1 MITYIATNTKN
12 GKFYIGS
19 TLNLGR
25 RKEEHLKCHDFPFQR
40 ALKNDPE
47 AFEWESWEDNSDEPV
62 LEQALLD
69 VWYGK
74 EQCYNLSPFATRPPG
89 NLGVPHT
96 KQTKQKIGEKLRGKL
111 VGDKNPSKRDEVRE
125 KISNAKKGVARDQ
138 KTREKIAEG
147 VRGKKHWIN
156 ANGERKLQVDHPGE
170 GWQRGMKWR
179 A

>member
-1 MITYIATNTKN
+1 MITYIATNTNN

-25 RKEEHLKCHDFPFQR
+25 RKEEHLKCHDYPFQR
-40 ALKNDPE
+40 ALNNDPE
-47 AFEWESWEDNSDEPV
+47 AFEWEFWEDNSDEPV

-96 KQTKQKIGEKLRGKL
+96 KQTKQKIGEKLKGKL
-111 VGDKNPSKRDEVRE
+111 VGDKNPPQ
-125 KISNAKKGVARDQ
+125 KGRS
-138 KTREKIAEG
+138 
-147 VRGKKHWIN
+147 
-156 ANGERKLQVDHPGE
+156 
-170 GWQRGMKWR
+170 
-179 A
+179 